1 VKEEQHGGSSLLVV
15 RFAERRVPRDIA
27 QYLQLNVTIQ
37 EAPAVLLNP
46 SGKPKK
52 YQSAADVLDEYF

>member
-1 VKEEQHGGSSLLVV
+1 MKEEQRGDSSLLVL

-27 QYLQLNVTIQ
+27 QYLQLNVTLQ

-46 SGKPKK
+46 IGKPKR
-52 YQSAADVLDEYF
+52 YQSAADVLEEYF